1 MKVLQKIDPTEKLLQ
16 VHYYQF
22 FNSLPFCLNSDYD
35 IDIIGINEKYPG
47 FLETFDFA
55 NVDVYDLNKFIRIKT
70 RLTHWYSDPNE
81 LSNSDFSCIN
91 PPKCFF
97 CFWKKDI
104 DDLLNIGEFEK
115 FPLLFTDYK
124 SSPFNDLI
132 KVNYY
137 DTICV
142 YNQNGEYLNISESPN
157 LYDDGWSKLT
167 FLNKEYFVI
176 SLYDDNNLDNM
187 KLFKYVEGNIESHV
201 DIDSF
206 ELINLLDE
214 NRIIWKIE
222 NLSEKLRDNKTII
235 LNSLKSDFL
244 KFSDINSLFKKDKE
258 IVLKAVKLWGNN
270 LEYAGSTLRGDKEV
284 VLAAVKSYGKSLEYA
299 SDSLKSDK
307 EVVLVAVKS
316 YGKALEFAGVSMKSD
331 KEIVLA
337 AVRSEGE
344 ALKYAD
350 DLLKSDREIILA
362 TLKSYGWKLENSN
375 LFKYTTDESLLKDR
389 DFILEAVKLNPHIL
403 KYVSE
408 AFKSDREIVLEAIKY
423 EGSALEYASAFLQ
436 ADKKLVLEAIK
447 FDGCA
452 IKFASTSLQDD
463 KEVVLAAVKS
473 NGSALYY
480 ANKRFTS
487 DRKIVLQAV
496 KDNGFTLAVADDLFK
511 ADKDLVLCA
520 VKSKGLALEFAS
532 ASLQKDKDVVLAAF
546 KEDYRSFKYCS
557 ELLLSD
563 EEFINKAYKLNYR
576 IMHIIDAKKICQ
588 HNNLQKLYDDFLSRK
603 ENEFLS
609 EPVAHPF
616 IIDEEQAED
625 DLPF

>member
-22 FNSLPFCLNSDYD
+22 FNTLPFNLNNFYD
-35 IDIIGINEKYPG
+35 ININGLNEKYPG
-47 FLETFDFA
+47 FLQTFDFT
-55 NVDVYDLNKFIRIKT
+55 NIDVYDLHKFITIRT
-70 RLTHWYSDPNE
+70 RLTHWYSDPIKYLYLE
-81 LSNSDFSCIN
+81 YLS
-91 PPKCFF
+91 PPQYFF
-97 CFWKKDI
+97 CFWEKNI
-104 DDLLNIGEFEK
+104 EDLFNIEDLEK

-124 SSPFNDLI
+124 SSTFNDLI
-132 KVNYY
+132 EVNYY

-187 KLFKYVEGNIESHV
+187 KLFKYVEGSIESHV

-244 KFSDINSLFKKDKE
+244 KISDVNSLFKKDKE

-270 LEYAGSTLRGDKEV
+270 LEYADSTLRSDKEV

-344 ALKYAD
+344 ALKYVD
-350 DLLKSDREIILA
+350 DLLKSDKEIILA
-362 TLKSYGWKLENSN
+362 ALKSYGWKLSYSN

-389 DFILEAVKLNPHIL
+389 NFILEAIKLNPHIL
-403 KYVSE
+403 KYAIE
-408 AFKSDREIVLEAIKY
+408 AFKSDREIVLETI
-423 EGSALEYASAFLQ
+423 
-436 ADKKLVLEAIK
+436 
-447 FDGCA
+447 
-452 IKFASTSLQDD
+452 
-463 KEVVLAAVKS
+463 
-473 NGSALYY
+473 
-480 ANKRFTS
+480 
-487 DRKIVLQAV
+487 
-496 KDNGFTLAVADDLFK
+496 
-511 ADKDLVLCA
+511 
-520 VKSKGLALEFAS
+520 
-532 ASLQKDKDVVLAAF
+532 
-546 KEDYRSFKYCS
+546 KEDYRAFQYCS
-557 ELLLSD
+557 EFLHTDQDFICEAYKINRDIFTFIEPKTINKHKRLKELENDYKTSIIED
-563 EEFINKAYKLNYR
+563 EEY
-576 IMHIIDAKKICQ
+576 
-588 HNNLQKLYDDFLSRK
+588 
-603 ENEFLS
+603 
-609 EPVAHPF
+609 
-616 IIDEEQAED
+616 D